1 MLSMKGTI
9 LESQLACMNG
19 YMPRASICRHA
30 QGSCHRDVPEVPAQG
45 GVCRCACVV
54 GLADS
59 ANKSI

>member
-19 YMPRASICRHA
+19 HMPRANICRHA
-30 QGSCHRDVPEVPAQG
+30 PGKLPQRRAWMPAQG
-45 GVCRCACVV
+45 GMCRCACVV

-59 ANKSI
+59 GNKSI